1 MSLEGRLEDLG
12 LPDIFQ
18 VIGLSKRSGILTV
31 IHREG
36 TARIVFSEGNVVFVS
51 SDKTSRFGY
60 SLLQKGVISYEAL
73 EEALRIQKTTS
84 TKKPLGTILLEMG
97 IVSQE
102 SIEKL
107 LKEHILDAVK
117 DLLTWETG
125 SFHFELGG
133 VMEDEIVLRG
143 GISSEYLLLEGA
155 RLRDEEVRVKT
166 QDQDPS
172 PEASEPVST
181 LFSEAGSES
190 RAASSGVPLASRQR
204 GRKDLD
210 LLTAMIEELSNPSNS
225 SEIILM
231 ILRFASEL
239 MNRAIIFIVREGE
252 VAGLGQFGVI
262 LNNGSA
268 DQMIR
273 NVRIPMTDPSC
284 FRAVVEKGLTYRG
297 AIEKNPRNEYLV
309 QQLGANWPLEVLI
322 VPVISDGKVIA
333 VLYGDNVPHGQRIGD
348 TEGLESFIKV
358 AGFAFGK
365 AVLQRKLQA
374 TQHRTQD

>member
-1 MSLEGRLEDLG
+1 LG